1 MSNVENLITTAQA
14 ADMLGCSI
22 KTVLRWAERGDL
34 PVAVQLPGIRGARM
48 YRLADVQT
56 LLESRESA

>member
-34 PVAVQLPGIRGARM
+34 PVAVQLPGLRGPRM
-48 YRLADVQT
+48 YRLADVQA
-56 LLESRESA
+56 LVDRRSA